1 MKKGKKKGKNKS
13 KKRSRSRNM
22 NTPAKDKTQSY
33 GRADEK
39 TQDNRKKAYVPQM
52 EDPPLPQRSPVLA
65 ELENIGQSVSTDTT
79 EDEAAAAAG
88 LAQLNA

>member
-1 MKKGKKKGKNKS
+1 
-13 KKRSRSRNM
+13 M
-22 NTPAKDKTQSY
+22 NTPAKDKTRSY
-33 GRADEK
+33 GRADEN
-39 TQDNRKKAYVPQM
+39 TQGNRKKAYVPQM

>member
-1 MKKGKKKGKNKS
+1 
-13 KKRSRSRNM
+13 M

-39 TQDNRKKAYVPQM
+39 TKQSQEGICSSDGRPTSSSEK
-52 EDPPLPQRSPVLA
+52 SPVLV

-79 EDEAAAAAG
+79 EDEAVAAAV

>member
-1 MKKGKKKGKNKS
+1 
-13 KKRSRSRNM
+13 M

-33 GRADEK
+33 GRADKK

-65 ELENIGQSVSTDTT
+65 KLENIEKLV
-79 EDEAAAAAG
+79 DEAELMSMNILTEG
-88 LAQLNA
+88 KDGVFMPEF